1 MATSVACSR
10 MARDEC
16 FSTKTILGAS
26 LDHIRPAESIAQST
40 EWNCKEQIFNNTM
53 NVRNPQVNL
62 ALYPQVSGAIGLG
75 GPRPVHFLALVG
87 RLYLWPAHF
96 KHYVLR

>member
-1 MATSVACSR
+1 
-10 MARDEC
+10 
-16 FSTKTILGAS
+16 
-26 LDHIRPAESIAQST
+26 
-40 EWNCKEQIFNNTM
+40 M

-75 GPRPVHFLALVG
+75 GPRPVHFLAFVG

-96 KHYVLR
+96 KHYVLH